1 MSKVYLLLG
10 GNMGDKRQVFDQT
23 IGLLNDRVGDIT
35 RQSAIYETEPWGFE
49 SELLFWNQVL
59 ELSVNIP
66 AEEVLERTQQIEN
79 QLGRLR
85 LLEQYSS
92 RVIDIDILFY
102 DDKIIELPHLVIPH
116 PRIQERK
123 FALIPLNEIAPE
135 LIHPVLH
142 KSIHQ
147 LLIECQDQLK
157 VERLA

>member
-1 MSKVYLLLG
+1 MPKVYLLLG